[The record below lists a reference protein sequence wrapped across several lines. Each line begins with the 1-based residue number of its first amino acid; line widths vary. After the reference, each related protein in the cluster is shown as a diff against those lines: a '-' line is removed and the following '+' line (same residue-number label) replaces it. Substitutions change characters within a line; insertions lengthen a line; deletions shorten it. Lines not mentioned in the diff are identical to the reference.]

1 MFELEK
7 EHTMFLLFHS
17 IFEILNIF
25 KEYLK
30 LLNRLYDITW
40 FGSVYEDTMH
50 LLTLTQQ
57 KNIKPLHLSTMAM
70 LST

>member
-1 MFELEK
+1 MSVNALCSRGEHANTMFELEK

-40 FGSVYEDTMH
+40 FGSVYEAVYKKGK
-50 LLTLTQQ
+50 LTQ
-57 KNIKPLHLSTMAM
+57 
-70 LST
+70 

>member
-40 FGSVYEDTMH
+40 FGSVYEAVYKKLKKEARKEH
-50 LLTLTQQ
+50 GKKQLFRFVFY
-57 KNIKPLHLSTMAM
+57 I
-70 LST
+70 